1 DREKVRIA
9 NVIQNQNIGIERQL
23 GPQTVKVDKI
33 DHIDA
38 LATGHSNTG
47 SNGPVVEI
55 ACCLVLGAIH
65 LHDQQRRIA
74 PAFRNAHS
82 NLRTRVLIERSVLTP
97 TVSEQLFS
105 TLRRAATIYFL
116 KKDSSFLFG
125 QSIYESQQLNRKM
138 DLGRI

>member
-1 DREKVRIA
+1 
-9 NVIQNQNIGIERQL
+9 
-23 GPQTVKVDKI
+23 VKVDKI
-33 DHIDA
+33 DHMDA

-105 TLRRAATIYFL
+105 TLRRGQLYIFL
-116 KKDSSFLFG
+116 KIEVYRQPGALSFVVSAGSGVSGNPLLRKDSSFLFE
-125 QSIYESQQLNRKM
+125 QSIYE
-138 DLGRI
+138 